1 MLGPPA
7 DAGPAEP
14 SSSSGGSSGSGWAR
28 RWRPLLL
35 ASLGYLALSVLLWW
49 NVWASHPTSVTTCGC
64 GDPALF
70 TSFIEWPAYAI
81 RHGLNPFYSTAIH
94 YPGGVNMLANTS
106 VLAIG
111 VTLAPITWLFGPVA
125 TLNVASTLAPVLS
138 GLAMF
143 VLLRRWVAWSPAAF
157 IGGLLYGFSP
167 FMVIALSWAHLML
180 ALGAVPPLILI
191 CLDELLIRQRRRP
204 VAMGVVLGLLVG
216 LQFFIGSEILLIVA
230 LFGAVGLVLVVAYG
244 GWHDPATLR
253 HRATFALVGLG
264 SGAVTA
270 VVLLA
275 YPVWFAVAGPGH
287 FNGPVW
293 PTSGGSNGVATSA
306 TLLQHYVLTAPP
318 QVGSARLDHLTGGY
332 QGPILDDQYFGIGLL
347 MVLVVGVAVW
357 RRDRRLWLFGAI
369 GVISV
374 VLSQGSGTSVWLPWR
389 LVAGLP
395 LFEDVYPYRLVFI
408 TYLAV
413 AIMLGLIIDHTY
425 QAVRQRTGQDQRD
438 GGGTG
443 SSRLLSGAPNW
454 SAAAAG
460 VIVAAVALVP
470 TALYLAQTTPLTTR
484 SVDVPTWF
492 AAVGSRLP
500 GHQVLLVFPA
510 RSGTATDNDSPMTWQ
525 AANGMRWAL
534 VGTGGPS
541 GVPQRAG
548 PERRGDVVIGGISA
562 PLGAK
567 DRLQPGDITAVRL
580 ALEQWGVTLV
590 VIPDQDGLPAYDQI
604 SSVPLA
610 AGMVTAATGI
620 QPTYRAGAWVWTL
633 THQGLQTPAG
643 DQRLAEC
650 VPDRGARSVAAVR
663 AATECVAGGASA

>member
-1 MLGPPA
+1 
-7 DAGPAEP
+7 
-14 SSSSGGSSGSGWAR
+14 
-28 RWRPLLL
+28 LLL
-35 ASLGYLALSVLLWW
+35 TSLGYLALSVFLWW
-49 NVWASHPTSVTTCGC
+49 HVWASHPTSVTICGC

-111 VTLAPITWLFGPVA
+111 MTLAPITWLFGPVA
-125 TLNVASTLAPVLS
+125 TLNVASTLTPVLS

-143 VLLRRWVAWSPAAF
+143 VLLRRWVTWNPAAF
-157 IGGLLYGFSP
+157 VGGLLYGFSP

-180 ALGAVPPLILI
+180 AMAVVPPLVLI

-204 VAMGVVLGLLVG
+204 LVTGVILGLLVA

-230 LFGAVGLVLVVAYG
+230 LFGAIGLVLVVMYG
-244 GWHDPATLR
+244 GWHDPATFR
-253 HRATFALVGLG
+253 RRASFALAGLG
-264 SGAVTA
+264 TGAVTA
-270 VVLLA
+270 VILLA

-318 QVGSARLDHLTGGY
+318 QVGSARMDHLTGGY

-347 MVLVVGVAVW
+347 IVLVGGVAIW

-425 QAVRQRTGQDQRD
+425 QAVRQRTGQPQRD
-438 GGGTG
+438 ADQ
-443 SSRLLSGAPNW
+443 SGRTSLVPRGPTW

-470 TALYLAQTTPLTTR
+470 PAIYLAQTVPLTTR

-492 AAVGSRLP
+492 ATDGSRLR
-500 GHQVLLVFPA
+500 GHQVLLVFPV

-525 AANGMRWAL
+525 AVDGMRWAL

-548 PERRGDVVIGGISA
+548 PERPGDVVIGGISA
-562 PLGAK
+562 PIGTN
-567 DRLQPGDITAVRL
+567 DRLQPGDIAAVRL
-580 ALEQWGVTLV
+580 ALDQWGVTKV

-604 SSVPLA
+604 SSVTLA

-620 QPTYRAGAWVWTL
+620 RPTYQDGAWVWTL
-633 THQGLQTPAG
+633 THQGLRPPASE
-643 DQRLAEC
+643 QRLAEC
-650 VPDRGARSVAAVR
+650 VPNRGSRSVAAVQ
-663 AATECVAGGASA
+663 TVTDCVAGRSTARASAHG

>member
-1 MLGPPA
+1 M
-7 DAGPAEP
+7 
-14 SSSSGGSSGSGWAR
+14 
-28 RWRPLLL
+28 LL
-35 ASLGYLALSVLLWW
+35 ASVGYLALSVFLWW
-49 NVWASHPTSVTTCGC
+49 HVWASHPTSVTICGC

-70 TSFIEWPAYAI
+70 TSFFEWPAYAI

-94 YPGGVNMLANTS
+94 YPSGVNMLANTS

-125 TLNVASTLAPVLS
+125 TLNVASTLTPVLS

-143 VLLRRWVAWSPAAF
+143 VLLRRWVTWNPAAF
-157 IGGLLYGFSP
+157 VGGLLYGFSP

-180 ALGAVPPLILI
+180 AMAVVPPLILI

-204 VAMGVVLGLLVG
+204 LVTGVILGLLVA
-216 LQFFIGSEILLIVA
+216 LQFFVGSEILLIVA
-230 LFGAVGLVLVVAYG
+230 LFGAIGLVLVVIYG
-244 GWHDPATLR
+244 GWKDPATLR
-253 HRATFALVGLG
+253 HRAGFALAGLG

-270 VVLLA
+270 LILLA

-293 PTSGGSNGVATSA
+293 PASGGSNGVATSA
-306 TLLQHYVLTAPP
+306 TLLQHYLLTAPP
-318 QVGSARLDHLTGGY
+318 QVGSARMDHLTGGY

-347 MVLVVGVAVW
+347 LVLVGGVAIW

-374 VLSQGSGTSVWLPWR
+374 VLSQGSGARVWLPWR

-413 AIMLGLIIDHTY
+413 AIMLGLIVDHTY
-425 QAVRQRTGQDQRD
+425 RAVRQRTGGLQQDAR
-438 GGGTG
+438 G
-443 SSRLLSGAPNW
+443 SARTTMVSRAPNW

-460 VIVAAVALVP
+460 VIVAALALVP
-470 TALYLAQTTPLTTR
+470 PAIYLAQTVPLTTR
-484 SVDVPTWF
+484 AVDVPTWF
-492 AAVGSRLP
+492 ATDGSRLR

-525 AANGMRWAL
+525 AVDGMRWAL

-548 PERRGDVVIGGISA
+548 PERRGDVIVGGISA
-562 PLGAK
+562 PVGTN
-567 DRLQPGDITAVRL
+567 DRLHPGDVAAVRL
-580 ALEQWGVTLV
+580 ALDQWKVTMV

-610 AGMVTAATGI
+610 AAMVTAATGI
-620 QPTYRAGAWVWTL
+620 QPTHRDGAWVWTL
-633 THQGLQTPAG
+633 SRRGLQPPAS
-643 DQRLAEC
+643 DQRLAAC
-650 VPDRGARSVAAVR
+650 VPDRGARTVAAVR
-663 AATECVAGGASA
+663 AVTECVAGRSTT

>member
-1 MLGPPA
+1 M
-7 DAGPAEP
+7 
-14 SSSSGGSSGSGWAR
+14 
-28 RWRPLLL
+28 LL
-35 ASLGYLALSVLLWW
+35 ASLGYLALSLFLWW
-49 NVWASHPTSVTTCGC
+49 HVWNSHPTSVTTCGC

-81 RHGLNPFYSTAIH
+81 RHGLNPFYSTVIH
-94 YPGGVNMLANTS
+94 YPVGVNMLANTS

-111 VTLAPITWLFGPVA
+111 VILAPITWLFGPVA

-143 VLLRRWVAWSPAAF
+143 VLLRRWVNWNPAAF
-157 IGGLLYGFSP
+157 VGGLLYGFSP

-180 ALGAVPPLILI
+180 AMAVVPPLILI

-204 VAMGVVLGLLVG
+204 LLTGVILGLLVT
-216 LQFFIGSEILLIVA
+216 LQFFVGSEILLIVA
-230 LFGAVGLVLVVAYG
+230 LFGAMGLLLVVIYG

-253 HRATFALVGLG
+253 HRARFALAGLA
-264 SGAVTA
+264 SGALTA
-270 VVLLA
+270 LILLA
-275 YPVWFAVAGPGH
+275 YPVWFAVAGPAH

-306 TLLQHYVLTAPP
+306 TTLQHYVLTAPP
-318 QVGSARLDHLTGGY
+318 QVGSARQDHLTGGY
-332 QGPILDDQYFGIGLL
+332 QGPILDDQYFGVGLL
-347 MVLVVGVAVW
+347 IVLVGGVAIW
-357 RRDRRLWLFGAI
+357 RRDRRLWLFGVI

-374 VLSQGSGTSVWLPWR
+374 VLSQGSGTGVWLPWR

-413 AIMLGLIIDHTY
+413 AIMLGLIVDHTY
-425 QAVRQRTGQDQRD
+425 QAVRQRTGQPRR
-438 GGGTG
+438 GTG
-443 SSRLLSGAPNW
+443 ESGRTSLVSRAPTW

-460 VIVAAVALVP
+460 IIVAAVALVP
-470 TALYLAQTTPLTTR
+470 PAIYLAQTVPLTTR

-492 AAVGSRLP
+492 ATVGSRLG

-510 RSGTATDNDSPMTWQ
+510 RSGTATDNDTPMTWQ
-525 AANGMRWAL
+525 AVDGMRWAL

-548 PERRGDVVIGGISA
+548 RERPGDVVIGGISA
-562 PLGAK
+562 PIGTN

-580 ALEQWGVTLV
+580 ALDQWGVTMV
-590 VIPDQDGLPAYDQI
+590 VIPNQAGLPAYDQI
-604 SSVPLA
+604 SSVTLA

-620 QPTYRAGAWVWTL
+620 QPTYQDGAWVWTL
-633 THQGLQTPAG
+633 TPHGLRAPAS
-643 DQRLAEC
+643 DQRLAQC
-650 VPDRGARSVAAVR
+650 VPDRGVRSVTAVR
-663 AATECVAGGASA
+663 AVTECVTAGSTA